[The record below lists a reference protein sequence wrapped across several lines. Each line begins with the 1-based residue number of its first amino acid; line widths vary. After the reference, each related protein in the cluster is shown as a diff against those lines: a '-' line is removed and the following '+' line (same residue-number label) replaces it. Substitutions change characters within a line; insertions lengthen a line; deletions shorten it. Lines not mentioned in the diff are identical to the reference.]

1 MLYNQKYQD
10 TSFLKKKI
18 EDTVDGV
25 ICLTKDKTSNWPEY
39 TRYKNKTVNG

>member
-1 MLYNQKYQD
+1 
-10 TSFLKKKI
+10 
-18 EDTVDGV
+18 V